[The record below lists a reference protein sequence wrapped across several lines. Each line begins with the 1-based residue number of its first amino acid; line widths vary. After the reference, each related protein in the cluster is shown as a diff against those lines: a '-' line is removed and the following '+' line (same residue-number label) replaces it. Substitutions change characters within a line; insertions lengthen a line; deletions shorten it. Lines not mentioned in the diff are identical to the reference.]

1 MVCLRLSQGH
11 TLLGRISGADAP
23 ALTDAI
29 AVHARGA
36 SSISP
41 QSQTDRAP
49 PAAES
54 QEALNQ
60 RLQKLMTQDRV
71 VLFMKGSPDQP
82 RCGFSRRIVD
92 LLRSQ
97 GIEFGSFDILSDE
110 TVRSGLKVLNNWPT
124 FPQLIINGEFVGG
137 LDVVKEMA
145 DNGELKEMLA

>member
-1 MVCLRLSQGH
+1 M
-11 TLLGRISGADAP
+11 
-23 ALTDAI
+23 
-29 AVHARGA
+29 HARGA

-92 LLRSQ
+92 LLRTQ
-97 GIEFGSFDILSDE
+97 DIEFGSFDILSDE